1 MTIAP
6 PDNDVLWA
14 RALVKTH
21 SGTPALRGVSL
32 GVREGEVLA
41 VAGPRGSG
49 KSTLLDCLS
58 GLVPADEGEVWFNSA
73 PVHTLGRVAR
83 ERLRRERFGYVG
95 PEPQLVPELTAR
107 ENVALPLLLTGTP
120 RKQATLAANE
130 WLERLDV
137 ADCAR
142 LRPADLRQ
150 DQRQRIAVARALA
163 HRPTVVFAD
172 EPTAPLHR
180 EDREHVLRILVTAS
194 RSHRITLVL
203 ATHDPAL
210 ARYADRVATMSDGRL
225 SAPVA
230 ARPAMTV
237 RIRPA
242 GNGSGAA
249 GSPGSPDLRDLSEGP
264 DVPEVQDVPEV
275 RDAPEESVEQ
285 CSPTSV

>member
-1 MTIAP
+1 MTLAP

-21 SGTPALRGVSL
+21 QGTPALRGVSL

-41 VAGPRGSG
+41 VSGPRGCG

-58 GLVPADEGEVWFNSA
+58 GLTPADEGEIWFNSS
-73 PVHTLGRVAR
+73 PVHTLGRAAR

-95 PEPQLVPELTAR
+95 PEAQLVPELTAR
-107 ENVALPLLLTGTP
+107 ENVALPLLLAGAP
-120 RKQATLAANE
+120 RKEATSAAAE

-142 LRPADLRQ
+142 RRPADLRQ
-150 DQRQRIAVARALA
+150 EQRQRIAVARALA
-163 HRPTVVFAD
+163 HRPTVLFAD

-180 EDREHVLRILVTAS
+180 EAQEQVLRILVTAS

-203 ATHDPAL
+203 ATHDPGV
-210 ARYADRVATMSDGRL
+210 ARFADRIATMADGRVSIPGRARDVL
-225 SAPVA
+225 A
-230 ARPAMTV
+230 A
-237 RIRPA
+237 
-242 GNGSGAA
+242 AA
-249 GSPGSPDLRDLSEGP
+249 GAGAR
-264 DVPEVQDVPEV
+264 
-275 RDAPEESVEQ
+275 EEEAHQ

>member
-1 MTIAP
+1 VTIAP

-21 SGTPALRGVSL
+21 RGTPALRGVSL

-41 VAGPRGSG
+41 VAGPRGCG

-107 ENVALPLLLTGTP
+107 ENVALPLLLAGAP
-120 RKQATLAANE
+120 RKEAAVAAAE

-142 LRPADLRQ
+142 LRPSALRQ

-180 EDREHVLRILVTAS
+180 EARDHVLRIMVAAS
-194 RSHRITLVL
+194 RSHGITLVL
-203 ATHDPAL
+203 ATNDPGL

-225 SAPVA
+225 AAPVKARQAMA
-230 ARPAMTV
+230 ASA
-237 RIRPA
+237 A
-242 GNGSGAA
+242 AAAAEEGA
-249 GSPGSPDLRDLSEGP
+249 
-264 DVPEVQDVPEV
+264 
-275 RDAPEESVEQ
+275 EQ